1 MDPLGFTLPDLPDD
15 LLLLVSVVR
24 DRDGELVE
32 PNFFTGLIIAL
43 LLSVCV
49 DEFYHKSIDV
59 DWQCSYS
66 NDVEKTINVGGDEY
80 E

>member
-1 MDPLGFTLPDLPDD
+1 MEPDLP
-15 LLLLVSVVR
+15 LLLLVSVVTLE
-24 DRDGELVE
+24 RDGPFVE
-32 PNFFTGLIIAL
+32 PNVFTGLIIAL

-66 NDVEKTINVGGDEY
+66 NDVETTINVRGDEDV
-80 E
+80 